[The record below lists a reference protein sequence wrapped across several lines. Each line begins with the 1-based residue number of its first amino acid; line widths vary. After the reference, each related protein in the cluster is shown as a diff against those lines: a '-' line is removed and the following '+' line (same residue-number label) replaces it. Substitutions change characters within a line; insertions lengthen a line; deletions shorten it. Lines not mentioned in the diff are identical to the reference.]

1 MPFEFPDLGSFVTVS
16 DLATHLRSLNTSYR
30 ATCTEARLL
39 LTPPPMWLTV
49 HWLVTRLPYRLSS
62 AHDVLLQKHPSELTI
77 DLFES
82 TLSKIESNLLFVASA
97 TDALAPR
104 LFEGNEARVS
114 RKGGGGR
121 GGGGGGA
128 GSGSGG
134 GEGGT
139 GVPGGGDPGG
149 KPGHAGSP
157 GRVVAVSGGPGAQ
170 QQQSQQQQPQKQGQQ
185 QRQVL
190 QQVHPWEPPQ
200 QWGPP
205 QHWAPP
211 QHVDFCLSSLG
222 ASIAALDACVAT
234 KPGAPPAEASLSFT
248 LDLGV
253 SQCFFR
259 DHTTL
264 TPFLPPFPVALAD
277 PASGPAVARSSTT
290 LSCPVVPTGVHRGLI
305 IPSFIRNL

>member
-104 LFEGNEARVS
+104 LFEGCAVPQLPTSIATRATAAVS
-114 RKGGGGR
+114 GGGGR

-170 QQQSQQQQPQKQGQQ
+170 QQQSQQQQPQKQG
-185 QRQVL
+185 
-190 QQVHPWEPPQ
+190 
-200 QWGPP
+200 
-205 QHWAPP
+205 
-211 QHVDFCLSSLG
+211 
-222 ASIAALDACVAT
+222 
-234 KPGAPPAEASLSFT
+234 
-248 LDLGV
+248 
-253 SQCFFR
+253 
-259 DHTTL
+259 
-264 TPFLPPFPVALAD
+264 
-277 PASGPAVARSSTT
+277 
-290 LSCPVVPTGVHRGLI
+290 
-305 IPSFIRNL
+305 